1 MTEEHSL
8 LDLINEKLEKDEVEL
23 PVFDPVALK
32 VYRAVRTDD
41 LDAGR
46 ICEILEEDPVLVSE
60 VLKVSNS
67 SFFSGLGEVTRLSD
81 AVVRLGAKQLGSLA
95 LAASQKR
102 IYSASAGRFKQRL
115 TQLWRHTTAVSLGA
129 RWLARKAG
137 YSDQSDEAYV
147 AGLLHD
153 VGKVS
158 LLRIIEDLCDESG
171 GKLRVSDPL
180 VDMTLKRLYTSHG
193 VKLLE
198 QWNIPKL
205 FQRVIAQLEDD
216 DFDDGN
222 VILAIVRLAD
232 LGCAKEGISDYPD
245 PSLCLETTREA
256 QCLGLS
262 EIMLAELQVVLEDA
276 AREAA

>member
-115 TQLWRHTTAVSLGA
+115 TQLWRHTSAVSLGA